1 MDILRDFVVFA
12 LLLSY
17 IVVKHSYTYTHTW
30 NSRVTGTYH
39 KWYDIYYDAITNKK
53 IPMLQRFGDRQDEPR
68 TARFGSIPCSCQ
80 DLTCGC
86 CAQFNVRFFDYNK
99 KGCMNFTYDPYD
111 FAITGNM
118 FMDDE
123 SMYEYKVSAKNPPP
137 ACLRVPVPYLPSMDM
152 CMKMFDIYTP
162 GRNLHACVN
171 FVTRI
176 EHAEVLVLE
185 FDCFVIGRDGLNMHK
200 YNTTSSTTATATADD
215 ETTTSTTTTMSS
227 ATTTVQ
233 TYDTTAPDL
242 DITVAEVIAH

>member
-1 MDILRDFVVFA
+1 MRI
-12 LLLSY
+12 
-17 IVVKHSYTYTHTW
+17 
-30 NSRVTGTYH
+30 TGTDH
-39 KWYDIYYDAITNKK
+39 KWYDIYYDVMTRKK
-53 IPMLQRFGDRQDEPR
+53 IPMVQRFGDRQDELS

-86 CAQFNVRFFDYNK
+86 CAQFNIRFFDYNK
-99 KGCMNFTYDPYD
+99 KGCMNFTYDPFD
-111 FAITGNM
+111 FAVTGNM

-123 SMYEYKVSAKNPPP
+123 SLYEYKISAKNPPP

-171 FVTRI
+171 FLTRI

-185 FDCFVIGRDGLNMHK
+185 FDCFVIGRDGVNLEK
-200 YNTTSSTTATATADD
+200 YNMTTSTTATPTATAADA
-215 ETTTSTTTTMSS
+215 TTTT
-227 ATTTVQ
+227 TQ

-242 DITVAEVIAH
+242 DITVMELNAH